1 MKIYAA
7 LTAAAL
13 ALSGCQTN
21 QGFTDTKINQII
33 DNARPPSPAIKAAL
47 LEAGREALKDPYSI
61 RDAQLTFVVKPF
73 ADPTIEVVCV
83 RFNSKN
89 SFGGYA
95 GRSAYAVR
103 LKNNQII
110 AWREEDPV
118 CYHPRVKWYPFPEIS
133 RLKNL

>member
-1 MKIYAA
+1 MRFFAA
-7 LTAAAL
+7 IMTAVFAL
-13 ALSGCQTN
+13 AGCQTN
-21 QGFTDTKINQII
+21 QGFTEAKINQII

-61 RDAQLTFVVKPF
+61 RDAQITFVVKPF

-89 SFGGYA
+89 SFGGYV

-103 LKNNQII
+103 LKTTKSLHGERKTLFAII
-110 AWREEDPV
+110 HA
-118 CYHPRVKWYPFPEIS
+118 
-133 RLKNL
+133 